1 MFDLLMNFGALAG
14 LAILCLGAVV
24 SLFLLHKVVG
34 EEASVFIGVALAAYP
49 AFLVYR
55 KIEM

>member
-1 MFDLLMNFGALAG
+1 MFDLLMNLGALAG
-14 LAILCLGAVV
+14 LAILCLGGVV
-24 SLFLLHKVVG
+24 SLFLLHNLVG
-34 EEASVFIGVALAAYP
+34 EEASVFIGVLLAAYP